1 MENNHQQQQFSNKI
15 CNKLTCHWTLEKRQ
29 KLVKCAISLSLG
41 YGHGT
46 FPDLKPILLCFL
58 QCLLADKNAIQHVK
72 PTQRFLMVLFFDIW
86 YNLINSGKKQ
96 LILFISNQ
104 MVHQKSSKHRY
115 IHRTVQNSTSIR
127 GVKMQSSY
135 EPPYFCPLNY
145 PPTEFMHLQCLQDRM
160 AKSLVLPDLNCTK
173 I

>member
-15 CNKLTCHWTLEKRQ
+15 CNKLTFVTGHWKKRQ
-29 KLVKCAISLSLG
+29 KLVKCAILLSLG

-72 PTQRFLMVLFFDIW
+72 PTQRLLMVLFFDIQ

-96 LILFISNQ
+96 LNIVYFQPDGSSEVKQAQIYTLYCSEQ
-104 MVHQKSSKHRY
+104 HQHKRC
-115 IHRTVQNSTSIR
+115 QNAI
-127 GVKMQSSY
+127 
-135 EPPYFCPLNY
+135 
-145 PPTEFMHLQCLQDRM
+145 
-160 AKSLVLPDLNCTK
+160 
-173 I
+173 II